1 MAKKLTPA
9 QLRAKAKALQMKAT
23 EEENK
28 RYIRIGKLIE
38 KKIIKAEFSS
48 IDVAELKREVQAIL
62 PD

>member
-48 IDVAELKREVQAIL
+48 IDVAELKREIQAIL
-62 PD
+62 AD